1 MGCATAKEKLESQM
15 MVLKIQ
21 RAEITKEREEK
32 LKIYEEMTGERLNRK
47 PIPDYYIVDQKT
59 ETSSNHYNNNSR
71 KNSSKRNSVRSSNK
85 RKSSK
90 SKYSDSNINIEKR
103 KSIKRKYSS
112 KKSERIK
119 EES

>member
-71 KNSSKRNSVRSSNK
+71 KNSSKRNSFRSSNK

-90 SKYSDSNINIEKR
+90 SKYSDPI
-103 KSIKRKYSS
+103 
-112 KKSERIK
+112 
-119 EES
+119 